1 MERDIT
7 GKAVMQSAKIIG
19 RVMERVHNK
28 VPLGPGQVRM
38 TREEL
43 RREMS
48 KMRGRPMLQLM
59 NTLGEE
65 EVLNI
70 LRGN

>member
-7 GKAVMQSAKIIG
+7 GKAVMQSAKVIG
-19 RVMERVHNK
+19 RVMERVQSK
-28 VPLGPGQVRM
+28 VPLGPGRVKM

-59 NTLGEE
+59 NTLGED